1 MTEIIRSEGIVLRRR
16 DFGETSRIVV
26 VYTRAAGKVQ
36 LHAKGARVA
45 RNRFGAALEPLT
57 RGEYVF
63 YWRESKDLF
72 TLSETAII
80 AGGQAVREDPV
91 RLAYGLAMAEAA
103 DRLSAEGDADA
114 EFYEALAAALAA
126 LATGPAPI
134 LLIQLLMRFAGRLGL
149 APDLSACVVCG
160 RADFEAG
167 ARFDLAEGGICC
179 RDCRRPGSQ
188 ALELSAAALA
198 LFHSLARFDPEH
210 LRRVKAPPEAALQS
224 LGLIRSHLHYRTG
237 LELRSLALVGSGI

>member
-16 DFGETSRIVV
+16 DFGETSRIAV

-72 TLSETAII
+72 ILSETAII
-80 AGGQAVREDPV
+80 AGGQAVREDPA
-91 RLAYGLAMAEAA
+91 RLPYGLAMAEAA
-103 DRLSAEGDADA
+103 DRLSAEGDADVD
-114 EFYEALAAALAA
+114 FYDALAAALAA
-126 LATGPAPI
+126 LATGPAPL

-160 RADFEAG
+160 RADFAAG

-179 RDCRRPGSQ
+179 RDCRPGAQ
-188 ALELSAAALA
+188 TLELSAAALA
-198 LFHSLARFDPEH
+198 LFQSLARFGPEH
-210 LRRVKAPPEAALQS
+210 LRRVKAPPETALQS